1 MANSVTACIAHN
13 YLANNE
19 FTTTYIVS
27 LKTQFSQHDMEYYT
41 VMHCSSEEV
50 DLRSYAFLVIVIHF
64 CHSEARL

>member
-50 DLRSYAFLVIVIHF
+50 DLRKILCIFGNSYTFLSF
-64 CHSEARL
+64 